1 MCGRFSFYTDDYNKF
16 YNDFEIT
23 NRFENLM
30 PHYNIAP
37 GMHVPVITKNSPKK
51 IELMR
56 WGLIPF
62 WSKDPK
68 MGYKMINA
76 RAEGIES
83 KPSFRKPLRSQRC
96 LIPTS
101 GFYEWKHMGE
111 EKIPYYIKLKNED
124 IFAFAGLYDIWNDAE
139 GYPIKSFTIIT
150 TSPNKLMEAIHNRM
164 PVILLEDFED
174 KWLDPETDLKEILDM
189 LTPFDENK
197 MEAFP
202 ISKLVNN
209 PRNDTKEIIKPQN

>member
-23 NRFENLM
+23 NRLENLT

-68 MGYKMINA
+68 IGYKMINA

-83 KPSFRKPLRSQRC
+83 KPSFRKPLRS
-96 LIPTS
+96 
-101 GFYEWKHMGE
+101 
-111 EKIPYYIKLKNED
+111 
-124 IFAFAGLYDIWNDAE
+124 
-139 GYPIKSFTIIT
+139 
-150 TSPNKLMEAIHNRM
+150 
-164 PVILLEDFED
+164 
-174 KWLDPETDLKEILDM
+174 
-189 LTPFDENK
+189 
-197 MEAFP
+197 
-202 ISKLVNN
+202 
-209 PRNDTKEIIKPQN
+209 